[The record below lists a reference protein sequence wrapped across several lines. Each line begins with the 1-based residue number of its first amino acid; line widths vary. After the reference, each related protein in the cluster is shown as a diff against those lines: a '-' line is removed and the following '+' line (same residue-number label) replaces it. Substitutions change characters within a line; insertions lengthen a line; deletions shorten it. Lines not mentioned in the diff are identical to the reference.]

1 MHRRP
6 IAHLR
11 GLLLVVLLAGSALA
25 GSALAAGA
33 QVRVAPD
40 LEDVFAVLADAY
52 PGPRPQAVEAGPTLG
67 LQRGAVDLRDR
78 STVVV
83 VPGVTLTRLAD
94 AAAAAAAAGAGEAEA
109 RAFQRFA
116 ISPDGQRA
124 LIGAGL
130 LPASVTVVDQGG
142 REVTVR
148 QPVARLASPYA
159 LATYLA
165 YAVGAGDRV
174 VAGNFLG
181 ARDPEGAAAMARI
194 DPRFPGIQAFIAQEA
209 TNVEAVAV
217 VAPDVVF
224 ASARSEWIASVEAI
238 GVPVIVFDGESQAQL
253 TGAMRLA
260 GALFGPDA
268 AARAEA
274 WVAYYDEIVAQVVA
288 VTGVLEALPR
298 VLFTG
303 TNRTRVA
310 SGEMYQSFLVGAAGG
325 VSVTAGL
332 GGYWNDV
339 GVEQVIG
346 WTPEVVLVPPYGQ
359 ASVAAVL
366 EDETWRL
373 VPAVR
378 DGAVF
383 RVPKLVAPWDTPVP
397 DSVLALVWLTE
408 VLHPGLVGLSCV
420 EESAFFYDR
429 FYGYELSVEEATTLC
444 AR

>member
-1 MHRRP
+1 
-6 IAHLR
+6 
-11 GLLLVVLLAGSALA
+11 
-25 GSALAAGA
+25 
-33 QVRVAPD
+33 
-40 LEDVFAVLADAY
+40 
-52 PGPRPQAVEAGPTLG
+52 
-67 LQRGAVDLRDR
+67 
-78 STVVV
+78 
-83 VPGVTLTRLAD
+83 
-94 AAAAAAAAGAGEAEA
+94 
-109 RAFQRFA
+109 
-116 ISPDGQRA
+116 
-124 LIGAGL
+124 
-130 LPASVTVVDQGG
+130 
-142 REVTVR
+142 
-148 QPVARLASPYA
+148 VARLASPYA

-165 YAVGAGDRV
+165 YGVGAGDRV

-181 ARDPEGAAAMARI
+181 ARDPAGAAAMARI
-194 DPRFPGIQAFIAQEA
+194 DPRFPDIQAFVAQEA
-209 TNVEAVAV
+209 TNVEAVAA

-224 ASARSEWIASVEAI
+224 ASARSDWIDSVEAI
-238 GVPVIVFDGESQAQL
+238 GVPVVVFDGESREQL
-253 TGAMRLA
+253 ADAMRLA

-274 WVAYYDEIVAQVVA
+274 WVAYFEDVVEQVVT
-288 VTGVLEALPR
+288 VTAVLESLPR

-303 TNRTRVA
+303 TSRTRVA

-325 VSVTAGL
+325 VSVTTDL

-339 GVEQVIG
+339 GVEQVLG
-346 WTPEVVLVPPYGQ
+346 WAPEVVLVPPYGQ

-378 DGAVF
+378 AGAVH

-420 EESAFFYDR
+420 DEASFFYRR
-429 FYGYELSVEEATTLC
+429 FYGFALSEEEAAALC